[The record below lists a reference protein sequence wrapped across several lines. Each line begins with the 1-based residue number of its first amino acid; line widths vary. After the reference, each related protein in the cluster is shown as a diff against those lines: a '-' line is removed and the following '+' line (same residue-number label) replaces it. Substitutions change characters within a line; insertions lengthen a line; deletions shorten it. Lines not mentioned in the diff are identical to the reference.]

1 MIFPKSS
8 NKVEFFPLKVK
19 ISKLFYRIF
28 LLYFCHILRVLYRFT
43 VNHQN
48 VVAFQIRTFNDLF
61 AKKEG
66 GISLNNSSL
75 TTLSVI
81 ASYCTM

>member
-1 MIFPKSS
+1 MA
-8 NKVEFFPLKVK
+8 
-19 ISKLFYRIF
+19 
-28 LLYFCHILRVLYRFT
+28 
-43 VNHQN
+43 NHQN

-75 TTLSVI
+75 TTSSVI
-81 ASYCTM
+81 ASYCTMWKNNMANLYTVHF